1 MTHRTAVFAYGSLVD
16 PASASRTLGRPVR
29 RTLPA
34 RLPGWRRRWS
44 TARDNRRSEKT
55 FARTGDGWLPDVV
68 LTLNLEPVTLPPP
81 SRPAGAPNGAL
92 VEVTEDELQRL
103 DQRELRYH
111 RVDVT
116 DAVLAP
122 GAEQVDR
129 VVAYTARDE
138 HHAPSPPEGA
148 VVLAAY
154 VVAVETA
161 FDALAPGGLDTYRS
175 TTGPPPVLVIDAG
188 LVQGRVPDGN
198 PVTW

>member
-1 MTHRTAVFAYGSLVD
+1 MTHRSAVFAYGSLVD
-16 PASASRTLGRPVR
+16 PASAARTLSRPVQ

-44 TARDNRRSEKT
+44 AARDNRRSEKT
-55 FARTGDGWLPDVV
+55 FARARDGWLPEVI
-68 LTLNLEPVTLPPP
+68 LTLNLEPVTLLPP
-81 SRPAGAPNGAL
+81 SGLAGAPNGAL
-92 VEVTEDELQRL
+92 VEVTAEELQRL
-103 DQRELRYH
+103 DQRELRYR

-116 DAVLAP
+116 DAVCAP

-129 VVAYTARDE
+129 IVAYTARDE
-138 HHAPSPPEGA
+138 HHAPSPPQGA

-161 FDALAPGGLDTYRS
+161 FAAVAPGELATYRR
-175 TTGPPPVLVIDAG
+175 TTGPPPVPVLDAV

-198 PVTW
+198 PVAW